1 MKYEEPK
8 PIPSSINILQVLVI
22 DLFFVNGIAFLLSK
36 SLQLKYVIVAYLTS
50 KSKPTIWKALTQMI
64 AAYKVRGLSISTIM
78 TDREPAVLALEH
90 DLKAAGITLEP
101 TAGESVE
108 EAEREIRTIKEMARS
123 VRFSCP

>member
-1 MKYEEPK
+1 
-8 PIPSSINILQVLVI
+8 
-22 DLFFVNGIAFLLSK
+22 
-36 SLQLKYVIVAYLTS
+36 
-50 KSKPTIWKALTQMI
+50 MI

-108 EAEREIRTIKEMARS
+108 EAERTFKDGS
-123 VRFSCP
+123 LTTTTS